1 MDASKLIKFIPQ
13 QYLGAASGAATDK
26 RIRFAIK
33 IALVVGLY
41 IGVLYLPVLSFSG
54 QGGQSL
60 SDVFWY
66 VVVGGADRSYWLSVA
81 PAHYIGAIGIL
92 LALFIALAAH
102 VAGVALSDHLR
113 TFGGGLVAAICLIAL
128 LPLVRPLATGILDA
142 MAYGLPIA
150 ILYLIAVMGWE
161 GYDALRGQGRAEPVV
176 EPLAADAY
184 YGVEE

>member
-1 MDASKLIKFIPQ
+1 MDAGKLIKFIPQ

-33 IALVVGLY
+33 IALVMGLD

-66 VVVGGADRSYWLSVA
+66 AVVGGADRSYWLSVA
-81 PAHYIGAIGIL
+81 PAHYIGAIGTL

-102 VAGVALSDHLR
+102 IAGVALSDHLR

-161 GYDALRGQGRAEPVV
+161 GYDALRGQRGAEPVV
-176 EPLAADAY
+176 EPLTADAY
-184 YGVEE
+184 RGVEE